1 MTNSIK
7 LPSGDEKE
15 ITFHD
20 QFQNEVTITK
30 LADGNF
36 HKVTQTNKNSV
47 FEFLGDTY
55 SYALLDSSEVLKVY
69 WASYRSER
77 QLIKDKYG
85 RLFHYRYD
93 EEMNF
98 DGDDDRED
106 ILWTRVVDEAD
117 SDELS
122 QKGGLGLLREPYVA
136 SAETNWVAV
145 HEIIYEQS

>member
-7 LPSGDEKE
+7 LPTGDERE

-20 QFQNEVTITK
+20 QFQNKVTITK
-30 LADGNF
+30 LANVTIK
-36 HKVTQTNKNSV
+36 KVTQTSKNSG

-69 WASYRSER
+69 WSSYHSER

-106 ILWTRVVDEAD
+106 ILWTRVADEAD

-136 SAETNWVAV
+136 SAENNWVAA
-145 HEIIYEQS
+145 HEIIHEQS